1 MDPEVPL
8 KELLDRFERDLA
20 AAGKSANTLLAYTRD
35 LRLFGEWFELTNAKS
50 LSPNRITPI
59 DVREYRSH
67 LLDDKQYRP
76 ATVNRK
82 LASLAA
88 FCEWARETGLIP
100 ANPVQGISLVEEVRP
115 APRWLDKNAQYALLR
130 AVQERGKTRDIA
142 LITLMLHTGLR
153 VSEVSNLR
161 MGDIRISPRGVS
173 VRVRGGKGEKFRSVP
188 LNVDARKA
196 VQAYL
201 EELGEVEGARW
212 LFMGKRGERLKSSG
226 IRYLVECYAY
236 DARLEEVTPHTLR
249 HTFGKN
255 MVDAARHWTG
265 WPVSWATRVST
276 PPGSTPPPASR
287 TCSGRWR
294 RWPWSRGDRGAKT
307 PQERERGLRA
317 RSNRRHSAVI
327 WQGEL
332 QP

>member
-1 MDPEVPL
+1 MHSEAPL
-8 KELLDRFERDLA
+8 KELLDRFEGYLA

-35 LRLFGEWFELTNAKS
+35 LRLFGEWFALTNAKP
-50 LSPNRITPI
+50 LSPERITPI

-67 LLDDKQYRP
+67 LLAVKHHKP

-82 LASLAA
+82 LASLSA
-88 FCEWARETGLIP
+88 FCEWAREASLIP

-130 AVQERGKTRDIA
+130 AVQERGRARDIA

-161 MGDIRISPRGVS
+161 MSDVRISARKGS

-188 LNVDARKA
+188 LNANAR
-196 VQAYL
+196 QALQAHL
-201 EELGEVEGARW
+201 EELGEVEGDRW
-212 LFMGKRGERLKSSG
+212 LFIGKRGGQLKSSG
-226 IRYLVECYAY
+226 IRYLVQRYAY

-255 MVDAARHWTG
+255 LVDAGTPIDRVASLLGHESVDT
-265 WPVSWATRVST
+265 TRIYTT
-276 PPGSTPPPASR
+276 PSQQ
-287 TCSGRWR
+287 
-294 RWPWSRGDRGAKT
+294 DL
-307 PQERERGLRA
+307 QREVEKVA
-317 RSNRRHSAVI
+317 MV
-327 WQGEL
+327 
-332 QP
+332 